1 MKKLLSAIFFSLLV
15 LNYTPVFAKNNT
27 ENQSEKTQYTYD
39 VEQDFNFDDNSYYVS
54 DEQLKDIEDINKIED
69 ETNLETKVINSSHF
83 SSGTATRTYIP
94 INKKK

>member
-1 MKKLLSAIFFSLLV
+1 MKKLLSAIFFGLLV
-15 LNYTPVFAKNNT
+15 LNFAPVFAKNST
-27 ENQSEKTQYTYD
+27 GSSTEKTQYTYD
-39 VEQDFNFDDNSYYVS
+39 VEEDFNFDDNSYYVS

-69 ETNLETKVINSSHF
+69 ETNFETKVINSSHF

>member
-1 MKKLLSAIFFSLLV
+1 MKKILAIVFFGLLT
-15 LNYTPVFAKNNT
+15 LNTGMVFAADNSDAAK
-27 ENQSEKTQYTYD
+27 EQSQYTYD
-39 VEQDFNFDDNSYYVS
+39 VNDDFNFEDNSYYIS

-69 ETNLETKVINSSHF
+69 ETNFETKVINSSHF

>member
-1 MKKLLSAIFFSLLV
+1 MKKILAIVFFGLLT
-15 LNYTPVFAKNNT
+15 LNTGMVFAVNNSNAAK
-27 ENQSEKTQYTYD
+27 EQSQYTYD
-39 VEQDFNFDDNSYYVS
+39 VNDDFNFEDNSYYIS

-69 ETNLETKVINSSHF
+69 ETNFETKVINSSHF

>member
-1 MKKLLSAIFFSLLV
+1 MKKILSIVFFGLLMFNVPS
-15 LNYTPVFAKNNT
+15 VFAANSYDNSK
-27 ENQSEKTQYTYD
+27 EKSQYTYD
-39 VEQDFNFDDNSYYVS
+39 VDEDFNFEDNSYYIS

-69 ETNLETKVINSSHF
+69 ETNFETKVINSSHF

>member
-1 MKKLLSAIFFSLLV
+1 MKKIFSLFMLCF
-15 LNYTPVFAKNNT
+15 LTLACSNVFAAQNNSYSDS
-27 ENQSEKTQYTYD
+27 QSGYTYD
-39 VEQDFNFDDNSYYVS
+39 FDENYNFDDNSYYIS

-69 ETNLETKVINSSHF
+69 ETTLETKIINSSHF

>member
-1 MKKLLSAIFFSLLV
+1 MKKILSVVFFGLLMLNTCPIFAADNSDA
-15 LNYTPVFAKNNT
+15 AK
-27 ENQSEKTQYTYD
+27 EQSQYTYD
-39 VEQDFNFDDNSYYVS
+39 VDDDFNFDDNSYYIS

-69 ETNLETKVINSSHF
+69 ETNFETKVINSSHF

>member
-1 MKKLLSAIFFSLLV
+1 MKKILSLLFFGFFFV
-15 LNYTPVFAKNNT
+15 NGCVFAAYNNNY
-27 ENQSEKTQYTYD
+27 EDDKSGYTYD
-39 VEQDFNFDDNSYYVS
+39 VNDNYNFEDNSYYIS

-69 ETNLETKVINSSHF
+69 ETNFETKVINSSHF

>member
-1 MKKLLSAIFFSLLV
+1 MKKILSVVFFGLLMLNTSPIFAADNSDA
-15 LNYTPVFAKNNT
+15 AK
-27 ENQSEKTQYTYD
+27 EQSQYTYD
-39 VEQDFNFDDNSYYVS
+39 VDDDFNFDDNSYYIS

-69 ETNLETKVINSSHF
+69 ETNFETKVINSSHF

>member
-1 MKKLLSAIFFSLLV
+1 MKKIFSLFMLCSLTFV
-15 LNYTPVFAKNNT
+15 CGNAFAVQNDNYSDG
-27 ENQSEKTQYTYD
+27 QSGYTYD
-39 VEQDFNFDDNSYYVS
+39 LDENYNFDDNSYYIS

-69 ETNLETKVINSSHF
+69 ETTLETKVINSSHF